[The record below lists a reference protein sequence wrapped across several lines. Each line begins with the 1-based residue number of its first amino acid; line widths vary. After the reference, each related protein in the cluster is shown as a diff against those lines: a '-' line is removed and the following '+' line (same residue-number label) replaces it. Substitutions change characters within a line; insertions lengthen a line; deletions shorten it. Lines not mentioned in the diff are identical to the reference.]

1 MSHQWYCTSFY
12 CVLYLLKST
21 IPCDMSPLH
30 TYIHSTSHLFSAH
43 KISVHIHPRQLSIFW
58 FFIFYFLFFIFYFLF
73 FIFYFL
79 FFIFYFLFFI
89 FFIRPKFQPRTHK
102 HHFLIFNFFQI
113 FVFHSTQIPNPIC
126 THSVISFI
134 LRFLQ
139 LTHHST
145 NSKRCST
152 MIFMF
157 KILQ

>member
-1 MSHQWYCTSFY
+1 MIPTSWAINDTVHHFTVYCICWSR
-12 CVLYLLKST
+12 
-21 IPCDMSPLH
+21 
-30 TYIHSTSHLFSAH
+30 LFLVICH
-43 KISVHIHPRQLSIFW
+43 LSILTFTRHLICFRPIKYLFISIHVNFRFFDFW
-58 FFIFYFLFFIFYFLF
+58 
-73 FIFYFL
+73 

-126 THSVISFI
+126 THSVILFI